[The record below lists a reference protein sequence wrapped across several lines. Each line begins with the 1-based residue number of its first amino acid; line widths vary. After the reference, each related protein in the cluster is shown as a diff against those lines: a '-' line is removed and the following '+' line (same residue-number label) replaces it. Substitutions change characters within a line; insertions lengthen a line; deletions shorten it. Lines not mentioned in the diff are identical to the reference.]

1 MAQHGPDLAQH
12 KPKMGPRWLNMGP
25 TWPNM
30 GTTCVQHRP
39 RLLPYRQAL
48 RIMPASVLNIALPGF
63 ARRISAQSSHAI
75 RQTSLLGRRP
85 AVRRK
90 PLNNFSIM
98 CWFFARGQRCLEV
111 ALDTDPVLLHFARA
125 SCIVT
130 NPRNRSTLGYFIALQ
145 CRISMLWFRH
155 IETYQKGWCFLVE
168 GNSCQSKPVHAE
180 LHWEKIRESNRKQ
193 K

>member
-30 GTTCVQHRP
+30 GTTCAQHRP

-63 ARRISAQSSHAI
+63 ARRISAQSSHTI
-75 RQTSLLGRRP
+75 SQTSLLGRRP

-90 PLNNFSIM
+90 PLNMTRSGSQSLTAPEEKYM
-98 CWFFARGQRCLEV
+98 LC
-111 ALDTDPVLLHFARA
+111 ALCSHLLH
-125 SCIVT
+125 SL
-130 NPRNRSTLGYFIALQ
+130 TLNIKQLQ
-145 CRISMLWFRH
+145 LPLNFTRLPKENNTR
-155 IETYQKGWCFLVE
+155 VVA
-168 GNSCQSKPVHAE
+168 P
-180 LHWEKIRESNRKQ
+180 NRKIGCNVTSLT
-193 K
+193 